1 MRFEEKDEQVAI
13 RRKLADGK
21 LWRRRVRKHDPKN
34 FAVHGELVLQLIER
48 RGLALKNDVHV
59 KARIVLLVRHAAE
72 RLLIHLLHCLD
83 LAARGGDFSRDLVD
97 GIFDA
102 LFFSCGIQYEQTFV
116 SFHCS
121 SLSFSG
127 STTTPLN

>member
-13 RRKLADGK
+13 RRKLADGQ
-21 LWRRRVRKHDPKN
+21 LGCWRVGEHDAEH
-34 FAVHGELVLQLIER
+34 FAVHGELVLQLIEYG
-48 RGLALKNDVHV
+48 GLALKNDVHV

-83 LAARGGDFSRDLVD
+83 LAARGADFSRDLVD

>member
-34 FAVHGELVLQLIER
+34 FAVHGELVLQLIEYG
-48 RGLALKNDVHV
+48 GLALKNDVHV

-72 RLLIHLLHCLD
+72 RLLIHLLDGLD
-83 LAARGGDFSRDLVD
+83 FAARGGDLSGDLVD
-97 GIFDA
+97 RVFDP
-102 LFFSCGIQYEQTFV
+102 LFLTRGIQYE
-116 SFHCS
+116 
-121 SLSFSG
+121 
-127 STTTPLN
+127 